1 LATGHPTHS
10 PDPPPDPFSEDLR
23 LPSDHKFAVMANVFT
38 VVDGRVSRIYS
49 AVNPNKLAALD
60 LNDPIG

>member
-1 LATGHPTHS
+1 
-10 PDPPPDPFSEDLR
+10 LR